1 MMRYLIAVILQFA
14 LISAQAQADIVVV
27 VNPDSKLTALTQQQI
42 IDIYM
47 GRTQTLADG
56 SKPVPYDQPMDSAI
70 RVAFYQSLTG
80 KSLASIN
87 AYWARLLFT
96 GRASPPRQ
104 LSDNMRLVDIIEK
117 DLNAIGYMDSSDL
130 NERVSVIFILKIDEQ

>member
-1 MMRYLIAVILQFA
+1 MMRYLIVVILQIL

-27 VNPDSKLTALTQQQI
+27 VNPNSKLTELTQQQI

-56 SKPVPYDQPMDSAI
+56 SKLVPYDQPMDSAI

-104 LSDNMRLVDIIEK
+104 LSDNMRLVDVIEK
-117 DLNAIGYMDSSDL
+117 DLNAIGYMDSIDL
-130 NERVSVIFILKIDEQ
+130 NDRASVVFKITIDE

>member
-1 MMRYLIAVILQFA
+1 MMRYLIVVILQIL

-27 VNPDSKLTALTQQQI
+27 VNPNSKLTELTQQQI

-56 SKPVPYDQPMDSAI
+56 SKLVPYDQPMDSAI

-104 LSDNMRLVDIIEK
+104 LSDNMRLVDILEK
-117 DLNAIGYMDSSDL
+117 DLNAIGYMDSIDL
-130 NERVSVIFILKIDEQ
+130 NDRVSVVFKITIDE